1 MSEQRRFDVWQAGPG
16 YERFMG
22 RWSRRVAERFTALE
36 GHADGLRWLDVGC
49 GTGALTSVLAARCR
63 PAVVLGCDRSAEL
76 VTTAR
81 DTAHGPV
88 GFAVAD
94 ARALP
99 VRDASW
105 DVAVSGLLL
114 NFLPEPA
121 EGVAEMTRA
130 VRPGGQVAAYVWDYA
145 EGMQVLRHFW
155 NAATS
160 VDPAAA
166 ELDEARRFPL
176 CRPDPLHALWTQA
189 GLTQVRVTPLVVPTP
204 FADVTDLWSPFLAGQ
219 GPAGTYV
226 TGLTPD
232 QRDRLRTALA
242 RSVPHDPDGTITL
255 SARAWVVR
263 GVRA

>member
-1 MSEQRRFDVWQAGPG
+1 MAIAAPIPVFASEVPT
-16 YERFMG
+16 
-22 RWSRRVAERFTALE
+22 SRRVFDWLAIAPGKE
-36 GHADGLRWLDVGC
+36 WLDVGC
-49 GTGALTSVLAARCR
+49 GTGALSGCILAEALPSRLEGIDPSAGFLEHARSR
-63 PAVVLGCDRSAEL
+63 VKDSRANFR
-76 VTTAR
+76 
-81 DTAHGPV
+81 
-88 GFAVAD
+88 VAD
-94 ARALP
+94 ARETGFPEATF
-99 VRDASW
+99 
-105 DVAVSGLLL
+105 DVVVSGLVL
-114 NFLPEPA
+114 NFVPQPGKA
-121 EGVAEMTRA
+121 VAEMRRVA
-130 VRPGGQVAAYVWDYA
+130 RPGGCVAAYVWDYA

-242 RSVPHDPDGTITL
+242 RSVPHDPEGTITL